1 MMLKRLGNE
10 NWPFLRISSSDHF
23 EAHQIIR
30 GRRLTMFSRI
40 LRRGRLGLECFF
52 FFSVLVAFISIC
64 GAQEYPT
71 RSIDLVQPFAA
82 GGSADLFFR
91 NIADPFGAKLKVPA
105 SIVNRPGGG
114 GVVGS
119 SFVANSKPDGYTLL
133 AVEYITFLMT
143 QAAMP
148 KTSPYHVLKSFT
160 PIANCAYEPLLLVVR
175 SDLGI
180 NTMEDLISY
189 AKKNPGKLLAGVSGP
204 ASQNRTNLELLKAAA
219 GINIRHLLCTG
230 GGGDVLVKML
240 GGHVDMTFGTIPVT
254 GPHIRAGKLRA
265 LATLSAER
273 TTEFPDVPTTKEK
286 GYPQVNL
293 NMAYGLF
300 GPKGLSPLIVE
311 KLSSAMKAV
320 LTSPE
325 ILANLKRRGYFVE
338 FLPSDQFS
346 ERVTKDFSSY
356 ADLAAKA
363 GLIQEEQK

>member
-1 MMLKRLGNE
+1 MLSRK
-10 NWPFLRISSSDHF
+10 
-23 EAHQIIR
+23 
-30 GRRLTMFSRI
+30 LT
-40 LRRGRLGLECFF
+40 RGRLGLECVF

-71 RSIDLVQPFAA
+71 RSIDMVQPFAA

-91 NIADPFGAKLKVPA
+91 NIVAPFGAKLKVSV

-119 SFVANSKPDGYTLL
+119 SFVANAKPDGYTLL
-133 AVEYITFLMT
+133 AVEWITLLMT

-148 KTSPYHVLKSFT
+148 KTSPYDVLKSFT
-160 PIANCAYEPLLLVVR
+160 PIAHCASEPLLLVVR

-204 ASQNRTNLELLKAAA
+204 ASQNRTDLELLKAAA

-230 GGGDVLVKML
+230 GGGDVLIKML
-240 GGHVDMTFGTIPVT
+240 GGHVDMSFSTIPVA
-254 GPHIRAGKLRA
+254 GAHIKAGKLRA

-273 TTEFPDVPTTKEK
+273 TIEFPDVPTTKEK

-293 NMAYGLF
+293 TMAYGLF
-300 GPKGLSPLIVE
+300 GPKGLSPQIVE
-311 KLSSAMKAV
+311 KLSSTMKAT
-320 LTSPE
+320 LTAPE
-325 ILANLKRRGYFVE
+325 MLANLKGRGYFVD
-338 FLPSDQFS
+338 FSPWDQFS
-346 ERVTKDFSSY
+346 ERVPKDFRSY
-356 ADLAAKA
+356 ADFAAKA